1 MVYLLLAILCGALF
15 SIVFKLGQRFGADG
29 LQVIFFNYLVAFLF
43 TLLPILAHIVLD
55 PSVSSGDY
63 VPGPSSWLLAV
74 VQGAFFV
81 TGFTVMDRSTRR
93 SGVALTTVCAR
104 ASLVLPVLLSWML
117 LGQPAP
123 AWLPI
128 LLTVAALAFIVGPSG
143 PPVRSASSTDIV
155 PSADTAPFADAP
167 KLTASSTSGNS
178 SASHLGPASGSP
190 SAGLS
195 SVLALLGV
203 FLVFGLSD
211 FFLKVVQHTVEKG
224 TAAEPALMESRLSG
238 LTCII
243 FLMATL
249 AALGVCLLSGSFRK
263 NKVTWATAGWGALL
277 GIANIGCTSCMLRAL
292 GVMPTGLYYPLYNI
306 GIVLVAT
313 LAGLIFFGER
323 LSWRQAAGLALAL
336 SAIAF
341 SF

>member
-15 SIVFKLGQRFGADG
+15 SIVFKLGQRFGSDG

-43 TLLPILAHIVLD
+43 TLLPILAHIVI
-55 PSVSSGDY
+55 DY

-81 TGFTVMDRSTRR
+81 TGFIVMDRSTRR

-123 AWLPI
+123 AWLPV
-128 LLTVAALAFIVGPSG
+128 LLTVAAMVLIVGPSG
-143 PPVRSASSTDIV
+143 PSD
-155 PSADTAPFADAP
+155 
-167 KLTASSTSGNS
+167 S
-178 SASHLGPASGSP
+178 SAP
-190 SAGLS
+190 SGLS

-224 TAAEPALMESRLSG
+224 TSAEPALMESRLSG

-249 AALGVCLLSGSFRK
+249 AALGVCLLSGSFRRH
-263 NKVTWATAGWGALL
+263 KVTWATAGWGALL

-292 GVMPTGLYYPLYNI
+292 GVMSTGLYYPLYNI

-313 LAGLIFFGER
+313 LAGLLFFGER
-323 LSWRQAAGLALAL
+323 LSWRQAAGLVLAL
-336 SAIAF
+336 IAIAF